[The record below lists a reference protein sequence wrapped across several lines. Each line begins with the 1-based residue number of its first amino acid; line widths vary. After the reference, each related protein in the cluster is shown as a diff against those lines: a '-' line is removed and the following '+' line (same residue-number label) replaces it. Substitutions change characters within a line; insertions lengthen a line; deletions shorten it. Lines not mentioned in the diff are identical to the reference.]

1 MRSNSPHL
9 VLPLT
14 MEPTKPRLC
23 HDARFLNLWMQDKP
37 FKLDRVI
44 DLPRYVSRESY
55 QSVLEDKSG
64 FYHILLADDSRTFF
78 GIQWGGWYFTYNTLP
93 FGWKISPYV
102 YHNTGLVAT
111 NFFRSLNVPCLLY
124 IDDRHNR
131 QLQTPLDKGVYADI
145 PTLDESKFAAAKS
158 ALFLVAYYNYL
169 IQLGYFLRLAKYV
182 LSPRMVVPYLGFLS
196 DSSRQVFHLFLEKKD
211 KFLNLIREVL
221 NAKTITI
228 KTLQRLIGKC
238 VSSLVVP
245 GARLFTKEM
254 NAAISKGHL
263 SSKLIQVCGAL
274 REEISH
280 WLFLETWDDPLPWR
294 DERHVRVS
302 VATDASNFAWGGSLI
317 SPVSADTSVYWKK
330 EEQSWDIATKEATA
344 LERVLLA
351 FQNQLRNSR
360 VDALVDNQAV
370 VQAWNN
376 QTGKSGSLNKALKRL
391 FFTTVELNV
400 SLHLS
405 YISTHDNPADL
416 HSRHLSAM
424 DSQLYPALWEV
435 VEQQFG
441 GLTGH
446 TCDWMALDSNAM
458 KDKFGKCLPH
468 FTPCQT
474 PASSGVNL
482 FAQDLS
488 RHEPF
493 LEHPY
498 VFPPSILV
506 GPVLCFLKSLR
517 RSCTVVVL
525 DVYPRK
531 YWWPLIQCWSS
542 RSLKLACKGDSQ
554 ALLIPSKEG
563 WINHT
568 NIPGDF
574 WIFLVEF

>member
-1 MRSNSPHL
+1 MIP
-9 VLPLT
+9 
-14 MEPTKPRLC
+14 
-23 HDARFLNLWMQDKP
+23 FLLGMSDM
-37 FKLDRVI
+37 F
-44 DLPRYVSRESY
+44 EY
-55 QSVLEDKSG
+55 Q
-64 FYHILLADDSRTFF
+64 
-78 GIQWGGWYFTYNTLP
+78 
-93 FGWKISPYV
+93 
-102 YHNTGLVAT
+102 
-111 NFFRSLNVPCLLY
+111 
-124 IDDRHNR
+124 
-131 QLQTPLDKGVYADI
+131 
-145 PTLDESKFAAAKS
+145 
-158 ALFLVAYYNYL
+158 
-169 IQLGYFLRLAKYV
+169 
-182 LSPRMVVPYLGFLS
+182 
-196 DSSRQVFHLFLEKKD
+196 
-211 KFLNLIREVL
+211 
-221 NAKTITI
+221 
-228 KTLQRLIGKC
+228 
-238 VSSLVVP
+238 
-245 GARLFTKEM
+245 
-254 NAAISKGHL
+254 
-263 SSKLIQVCGAL
+263 
-274 REEISH
+274 
-280 WLFLETWDDPLPWR
+280 
-294 DERHVRVS
+294 

-317 SPVSADTSVYWKK
+317 SPVSADTSDYWKK

-391 FFTTVELNV
+391 FLTTVELNV

-416 HSRHLSAM
+416 HSRRLSAM
-424 DSQLYPALWEV
+424 DSQLCPALWEV

-441 GLTGH
+441 GLTVH
-446 TCDWMALDSNAM
+446 TYDLLALDSNAM
-458 KDKFGKCLPH
+458 KDKFGKCLPN
-468 FTPCQT
+468 FTPCPI

-506 GPVLCFLKSLR
+506 GPVLCFLKSFR

-568 NIPGDF
+568 NIPGDL
-574 WIFLVEF
+574 WIFFVEF